1 MFILDYIS
9 ARIDIKMFVIV
20 ASLKYFQLVMILESD
35 FVIKNETTSWKVNLK
50 ITLLAVVIA

>member
-1 MFILDYIS
+1 MFILDYIG
-9 ARIDIKMFVIV
+9 ARINIKMFVIV

-35 FVIKNETTSWKVNLK
+35 FVIKNEITSWKVNLT

>member
-35 FVIKNETTSWKVNLK
+35 FVIKNEITSWKVNLT